1 MQSRDR
7 INGSPHAEACANIG
21 SHGTANN
28 SSPSGLIRPATSERK
43 VGVVPLYLIPRLVAT
58 EINRCGW
65 RLREIRVF
73 RTNCHYYSITVV
85 QTEQEA
91 AGND

>member
-1 MQSRDR
+1 
-7 INGSPHAEACANIG
+7 
-21 SHGTANN
+21 
-28 SSPSGLIRPATSERK
+28 
-43 VGVVPLYLIPRLVAT
+43 VAT